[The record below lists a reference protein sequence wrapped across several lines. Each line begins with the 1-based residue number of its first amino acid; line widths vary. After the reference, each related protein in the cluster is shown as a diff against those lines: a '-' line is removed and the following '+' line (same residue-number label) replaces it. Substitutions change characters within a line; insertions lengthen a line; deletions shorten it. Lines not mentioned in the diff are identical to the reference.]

1 MATGKSC
8 SRWFAP
14 LAALLMVV
22 SLSGCFD
29 KEGDQRKAFI
39 DFLQNTVMRSGER
52 LPTLTADQKKQFGP
66 FVSDYAIL
74 YGYSQQVNQAMDSGL
89 RPVVDSVNAIRVPQD
104 YVTQS
109 GPLREMN
116 GSLGVLAQQLQNA
129 KLQADAAHSALKQSD
144 DLKPVFD
151 QAFTKVVTTPAD
163 ALQPLIPA
171 AQTFTQQLVMVGDY
185 IAQQGTQVS
194 FVANGIQFPTSQQAS
209 EYNKLIAPLPAQHQA
224 FNQAW
229 TTVFDQAFTKV
240 VTTPADALQPLI
252 PAAQTFTQ
260 QLVMVGDYIAQQ
272 GTQVSFVANGI
283 QFPTSQQAS
292 EYNKLIAPLPAQH
305 QAFNQAWTTAVT
317 ATQ

>member
-144 DLKPVFD
+144 DLKP
-151 QAFTKVVTTPAD
+151 
-163 ALQPLIPA
+163 
-171 AQTFTQQLVMVGDY
+171 
-185 IAQQGTQVS
+185 
-194 FVANGIQFPTSQQAS
+194 
-209 EYNKLIAPLPAQHQA
+209 
-224 FNQAW
+224 
-229 TTVFDQAFTKV
+229 
-240 VTTPADALQPLI
+240 TPADALQPLI

>member
-129 KLQADAAHSALKQSD
+129 GGRKRFFSETGANSADLPQQWD
-144 DLKPVFD
+144 C
-151 QAFTKVVTTPAD
+151 PA
-163 ALQPLIPA
+163 
-171 AQTFTQQLVMVGDY
+171 G
-185 IAQQGTQVS
+185 
-194 FVANGIQFPTSQQAS
+194 
-209 EYNKLIAPLPAQHQA
+209 
-224 FNQAW
+224 
-229 TTVFDQAFTKV
+229 
-240 VTTPADALQPLI
+240 
-252 PAAQTFTQ
+252 
-260 QLVMVGDYIAQQ
+260 
-272 GTQVSFVANGI
+272 
-283 QFPTSQQAS
+283 
-292 EYNKLIAPLPAQH
+292 
-305 QAFNQAWTTAVT
+305 
-317 ATQ
+317 

>member
-74 YGYSQQVNQAMDSGL
+74 YGYSQQ
-89 RPVVDSVNAIRVPQD
+89 
-104 YVTQS
+104 
-109 GPLREMN
+109 
-116 GSLGVLAQQLQNA
+116 
-129 KLQADAAHSALKQSD
+129 
-144 DLKPVFD
+144 
-151 QAFTKVVTTPAD
+151 
-163 ALQPLIPA
+163 
-171 AQTFTQQLVMVGDY
+171 
-185 IAQQGTQVS
+185 
-194 FVANGIQFPTSQQAS
+194 
-209 EYNKLIAPLPAQHQA
+209 
-224 FNQAW
+224 
-229 TTVFDQAFTKV
+229 
-240 VTTPADALQPLI
+240 
-252 PAAQTFTQ
+252 
-260 QLVMVGDYIAQQ
+260 
-272 GTQVSFVANGI
+272 
-283 QFPTSQQAS
+283 AS